1 MFHTIQLKPGAL
13 RSVMT
18 TRGIETVSH
27 LQKSTG
33 LSRSQLDHIASGRK
47 QPGAKFIG
55 TLCAKLATPFDE
67 LFEIVPVTTTD
78 AVVQP

>member
-18 TRGIETVSH
+18 THGIETVSH
-27 LQKSTG
+27 LQKRTG
-33 LSRSQLDHIASGRK
+33 LSRSQLDHITSGRK

-55 TLCAKLATPFDE
+55 TLCAQLGMPFDE
-67 LFEIVPVTTTD
+67 LFEIVPV
-78 AVVQP
+78 APASAGKRA